1 MGKHILGLNVGCTAN
16 EGVLLLEDISFY
28 DSSLPVSCC
37 ELQILSPGFVVPVV
51 LEVSANF
58 HLTLNACWLGILS
71 SVNCSDGCP
80 KLDDGIYHLRYSV
93 SPSSL
98 VFVEYNYLRTTRAI
112 NRLNELLCK
121 LPLQC
126 ALPGEELLTDLTN
139 INLIH
144 EYLIA
149 AKTFVE
155 EQNKPADGINMY
167 RYAVSLI
174 DKMDKCKPNY

>member
-1 MGKHILGLNVGCTAN
+1 MGKHILGLNIGCTAN
-16 EGVLLLEDISFY
+16 EGILLLDDISFY
-28 DSSLPVSCC
+28 DSSLPISCC
-37 ELQILSPGFVVPVV
+37 ELQILSPGFGVPVV
-51 LEVSANF
+51 LEVINGF
-58 HLTLNACWLGILS
+58 HLTLNACWLGILPS
-71 SVNCSDGCP
+71 IGCANGCP

-126 ALPGEELLTDLTN
+126 ALPNEDLVSSITN
-139 INLIH
+139 INLIR

-149 AKTFVE
+149 AKTLVE
-155 EQNKPADGINMY
+155 EENQPVDGINMY
-167 RYAVSLI
+167 KYAVSLI
-174 DKMDKCKPNY
+174 DKMSKNRPNC